1 MSESYYNSVL
11 MPLDRIRSAMTGMS
25 KTHKKIAEYLL
36 SNYESAAFLTSIV
49 LARNCGVSE
58 SSVIRFSMML
68 GYSGF
73 TEMQQG
79 LQDVIRSQ
87 LSMQKRL
94 EMVQSQMSDNGS
106 ILDMILKKNIEGI
119 QRTFLGLDKD
129 LFQRAVKLLAE
140 AERVFL
146 FGSRSSS
153 YLVSFMGL
161 ELCWIR
167 ENVFTLNVQSPEFDS
182 LSHLKQGDVFFAI
195 SMPRYLKATTRAAQ
209 IAKEAG
215 IPVIAITDRVT
226 SPLYQHATVPL
237 LVDNEIFSYS
247 DNVVPIVSVITA
259 LLNAVGVALQP
270 KSNLSLE
277 QNEKNWDRFDL
288 YFR

>member
-79 LQDVIRSQ
+79 LQDVIAVSFPCK
-87 LSMQKRL
+87 KRL

-140 AERVFL
+140 AERVFFIWLPKL
-146 FGSRSSS
+146 FIPRFLLWDSS
-153 YLVSFMGL
+153 
-161 ELCWIR
+161 
-167 ENVFTLNVQSPEFDS
+167 
-182 LSHLKQGDVFFAI
+182 FA
-195 SMPRYLKATTRAAQ
+195 
-209 IAKEAG
+209 G
-215 IPVIAITDRVT
+215 
-226 SPLYQHATVPL
+226 
-237 LVDNEIFSYS
+237 
-247 DNVVPIVSVITA
+247 
-259 LLNAVGVALQP
+259 
-270 KSNLSLE
+270 
-277 QNEKNWDRFDL
+277 
-288 YFR
+288 